1 VPSSRG
7 APRVSFITALCSL
20 SSSSCIP
27 LPTLATFYPIR
38 CLRSPPLLST
48 EITMYYLVHYVEMT
62 SATAREWPRML
73 NMLTER
79 PLFLVC
85 PQIVVRA
92 CCWSRQHRDQREPGG
107 SRSVWQR
114 GPALCGNGVPRC
126 AACPAVCGAVAR
138 TSRALSLTSSSCG
151 RVGAG
156 LPGAVW
162 DRVAENNRRIHRQ
175 ILPLQDD
182 SLV

>member
-1 VPSSRG
+1 MLLTYCHRRPSGLSPPPPRMCLPLVG
-7 APRVSFITALCSL
+7 LPRVSFITAPCSL
-20 SSSSCIP
+20 SSSPCIP
-27 LPTLATFYPIR
+27 LPTLATLYPIR

-79 PLFLVC
+79 PLLLVC

-114 GPALCGNGVPRC
+114 GPA
-126 AACPAVCGAVAR
+126 VCGVSRCVWCSCSHIAR
-138 TSRALSLTSSSCG
+138 SLSHLFILRACRCWAARRCLGPG
-151 RVGAG
+151 R
-156 LPGAVW
+156 
-162 DRVAENNRRIHRQ
+162 
-175 ILPLQDD
+175 
-182 SLV
+182 